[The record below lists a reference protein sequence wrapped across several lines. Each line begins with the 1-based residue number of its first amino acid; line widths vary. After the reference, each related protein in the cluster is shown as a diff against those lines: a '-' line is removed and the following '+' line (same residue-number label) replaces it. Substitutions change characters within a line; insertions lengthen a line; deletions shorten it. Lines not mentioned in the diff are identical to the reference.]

1 MVSESIQILCRL
13 HAVLIFSLTL
23 EISYRFE
30 YVLIFFGG
38 SASCK
43 KSDGILVFFSQ
54 GLTLDCCEV
63 SLSRVF
69 EHGQAYVAL
78 SRAKSMQGLR
88 ILDITKSCIKA
99 NRTVLQFYI
108 KLRRDLRIQGLSDG
122 SENYV
127 VEYR

>member
-1 MVSESIQILCRL
+1 M
-13 HAVLIFSLTL
+13 
-23 EISYRFE
+23 
-30 YVLIFFGG
+30 
-38 SASCK
+38 
-43 KSDGILVFFSQ
+43 
-54 GLTLDCCEV
+54 

-78 SRAKSMQGLR
+78 SRAKSMEGLR

-108 KLRRDLRIQGLSDG
+108 KLRRDLRIQGLTNND
-122 SENYV
+122 ENGV